1 MENHRLQV
9 STSNNQVMI
18 ASLRQLVKTTENEK
32 VQREKVLQLEIDELK
47 QKLANIRQID
57 GNALMDKQEKDNEGD
72 ECTELKA
79 LILKQTQIHEE
90 ALAEREQLIN
100 NLKETIMEARE
111 FNTKIVEE
119 SEEKIKTM
127 LEDHTQK
134 VQAINNQLVK
144 TQAENAQFQ
153 NQIKDLKKQVD
164 TLADK
169 NETMQDVEEL

>member
-1 MENHRLQV
+1 
-9 STSNNQVMI
+9 MI

-127 LEDHTQK
+127 LEDHT
-134 VQAINNQLVK
+134 
-144 TQAENAQFQ
+144 
-153 NQIKDLKKQVD
+153 
-164 TLADK
+164 
-169 NETMQDVEEL
+169 